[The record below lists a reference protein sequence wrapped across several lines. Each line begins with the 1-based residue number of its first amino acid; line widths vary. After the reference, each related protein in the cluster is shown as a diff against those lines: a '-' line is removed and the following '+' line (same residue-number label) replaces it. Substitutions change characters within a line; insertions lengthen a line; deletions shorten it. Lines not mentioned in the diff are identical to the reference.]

1 MRKLIMAVAVLGMS
15 ATMNFAKAQCVN
27 EYGNK
32 EPFAVEFSRL
42 SSYLGLAPYQ
52 MEEVLNINDYF
63 VQEQRKSL
71 SKDLKRQD
79 ERLQKAVYGNLK
91 LMKEALTADQYRKY
105 VILLNVTNNN
115 NRLTGA
121 VTFTITFWFG
131 IFSNSTATVYV
142 PFSSPPTTKLLA
154 AVLSILEPLA

>member
-52 MEEVLNINDYF
+52 MEEVLNINYYF

-121 VTFTITFWFG
+121 VTFTDI
-131 IFSNSTATVYV
+131 Y
-142 PFSSPPTTKLLA
+142 LA
-154 AVLSILEPLA
+154 ENK

>member
-42 SSYLGLAPYQ
+42 SSYLGLAYQ

-121 VTFTITFWFG
+121 VTFTDI
-131 IFSNSTATVYV
+131 Y
-142 PFSSPPTTKLLA
+142 LA
-154 AVLSILEPLA
+154 ENK

>member
-52 MEEVLNINDYF
+52 MEEVLNINDYI

-121 VTFTITFWFG
+121 VTFTDI
-131 IFSNSTATVYV
+131 Y
-142 PFSSPPTTKLLA
+142 LA
-154 AVLSILEPLA
+154 ENK

>member
-121 VTFTITFWFG
+121 VTFTDI
-131 IFSNSTATVYV
+131 S
-142 PFSSPPTTKLLA
+142 LA
-154 AVLSILEPLA
+154 ENK

>member
-71 SKDLKRQD
+71 GKDLKRQD

-121 VTFTITFWFG
+121 VTFTDI
-131 IFSNSTATVYV
+131 Y
-142 PFSSPPTTKLLA
+142 LA
-154 AVLSILEPLA
+154 ENK

>member
-1 MRKLIMAVAVLGMS
+1 MRKLIMAVAVLGLS
-15 ATMNFAKAQCVN
+15 ATMN

-121 VTFTITFWFG
+121 VTFTDI
-131 IFSNSTATVYV
+131 Y
-142 PFSSPPTTKLLA
+142 LA
-154 AVLSILEPLA
+154 ENK

>member
-91 LMKEALTADQYRKY
+91 LMKEALTADQYRKC

-121 VTFTITFWFG
+121 VTFTDI
-131 IFSNSTATVYV
+131 Y
-142 PFSSPPTTKLLA
+142 LA
-154 AVLSILEPLA
+154 ENK

>member
-15 ATMNFAKAQCVN
+15 ATMNFAKAQRVN

-121 VTFTITFWFG
+121 VTFTDI
-131 IFSNSTATVYV
+131 Y
-142 PFSSPPTTKLLA
+142 LA
-154 AVLSILEPLA
+154 ENK

>member
-105 VILLNVTNNN
+105 VLLLNVTNNN

-121 VTFTITFWFG
+121 VTFTDI
-131 IFSNSTATVYV
+131 Y
-142 PFSSPPTTKLLA
+142 LA
-154 AVLSILEPLA
+154 ENK

>member
-52 MEEVLNINDYF
+52 MEEGLNINDYF
-63 VQEQRKSL
+63 VQE
-71 SKDLKRQD
+71 
-79 ERLQKAVYGNLK
+79 QKAVYGNLK

-121 VTFTITFWFG
+121 VTFTDI
-131 IFSNSTATVYV
+131 Y
-142 PFSSPPTTKLLA
+142 LA
-154 AVLSILEPLA
+154 ENK

>member
-121 VTFTITFWFG
+121 VTFTDL
-131 IFSNSTATVYV
+131 Y
-142 PFSSPPTTKLLA
+142 LA
-154 AVLSILEPLA
+154 ENK

>member
-52 MEEVLNINDYF
+52 MEEVHNINDYF

-121 VTFTITFWFG
+121 VTFTDI
-131 IFSNSTATVYV
+131 Y
-142 PFSSPPTTKLLA
+142 LA
-154 AVLSILEPLA
+154 ENK

>member
-79 ERLQKAVYGNLK
+79 ERLQKAVYGKLK

-121 VTFTITFWFG
+121 VTFTDI
-131 IFSNSTATVYV
+131 Y
-142 PFSSPPTTKLLA
+142 LA
-154 AVLSILEPLA
+154 ENK

>member
-79 ERLQKAVYGNLK
+79 KRLQKAVYGNLK

-121 VTFTITFWFG
+121 VTFTDI
-131 IFSNSTATVYV
+131 Y
-142 PFSSPPTTKLLA
+142 LA
-154 AVLSILEPLA
+154 ENK

>member
-105 VILLNVTNNN
+105 VILLNVTSNN

-121 VTFTITFWFG
+121 VTFTDI
-131 IFSNSTATVYV
+131 Y
-142 PFSSPPTTKLLA
+142 LA
-154 AVLSILEPLA
+154 ENK

>member
-1 MRKLIMAVAVLGMS
+1 MRKLIMEVAVLGMS

-121 VTFTITFWFG
+121 VTFTDI
-131 IFSNSTATVYV
+131 Y
-142 PFSSPPTTKLLA
+142 LA
-154 AVLSILEPLA
+154 ENK

>member
-71 SKDLKRQD
+71 NKDLKRQD

-121 VTFTITFWFG
+121 VTFTDI
-131 IFSNSTATVYV
+131 Y
-142 PFSSPPTTKLLA
+142 LA
-154 AVLSILEPLA
+154 ENK

>member
-91 LMKEALTADQYRKY
+91 LMKEAVTADQYRKY

-121 VTFTITFWFG
+121 VTFTDI
-131 IFSNSTATVYV
+131 Y
-142 PFSSPPTTKLLA
+142 LA
-154 AVLSILEPLA
+154 ENK

>member
-15 ATMNFAKAQCVN
+15 ATMNFANAQCVN

-121 VTFTITFWFG
+121 VTFTDI
-131 IFSNSTATVYV
+131 Y
-142 PFSSPPTTKLLA
+142 LA
-154 AVLSILEPLA
+154 ENK

>member
-52 MEEVLNINDYF
+52 MEELLNINDYF

-71 SKDLKRQD
+71 SKDLKRQN

-115 NRLTGA
+115 NRLTGT
-121 VTFTITFWFG
+121 VTFTDI
-131 IFSNSTATVYV
+131 Y
-142 PFSSPPTTKLLA
+142 LA
-154 AVLSILEPLA
+154 ENK

>member
-1 MRKLIMAVAVLGMS
+1 MAVAVLGMS

-63 VQEQRKSL
+63 IQEQRKSL

-121 VTFTITFWFG
+121 VTFTDI
-131 IFSNSTATVYV
+131 Y
-142 PFSSPPTTKLLA
+142 LA
-154 AVLSILEPLA
+154 ENK

>member
-1 MRKLIMAVAVLGMS
+1 MRKLIMAVAVMGMS

-121 VTFTITFWFG
+121 VTFTDI
-131 IFSNSTATVYV
+131 Y
-142 PFSSPPTTKLLA
+142 LA
-154 AVLSILEPLA
+154 ENK

>member
-1 MRKLIMAVAVLGMS
+1 MLFRSGMS
-15 ATMNFAKAQCVN
+15 ATINFAKAQCVN

-121 VTFTITFWFG
+121 VTFTDI
-131 IFSNSTATVYV
+131 Y
-142 PFSSPPTTKLLA
+142 LA
-154 AVLSILEPLA
+154 ENK

>member
-52 MEEVLNINDYF
+52 MEDVLNINDYF

-121 VTFTITFWFG
+121 VTFTDI
-131 IFSNSTATVYV
+131 Y
-142 PFSSPPTTKLLA
+142 LA
-154 AVLSILEPLA
+154 ENK

>member
-79 ERLQKAVYGNLK
+79 ERLQKAVYGYLK

-121 VTFTITFWFG
+121 VTFTDI
-131 IFSNSTATVYV
+131 Y
-142 PFSSPPTTKLLA
+142 LA
-154 AVLSILEPLA
+154 ENK

>member
-42 SSYLGLAPYQ
+42 SSYLGLAPSQ

-63 VQEQRKSL
+63 VREQRKSL
-71 SKDLKRQD
+71 SKNLRRQD

-121 VTFTITFWFG
+121 VTFTDI
-131 IFSNSTATVYV
+131 Y
-142 PFSSPPTTKLLA
+142 LA
-154 AVLSILEPLA
+154 ENK

>member
-52 MEEVLNINDYF
+52 MEEVLNVNDYF

-121 VTFTITFWFG
+121 VTFTDI
-131 IFSNSTATVYV
+131 Y
-142 PFSSPPTTKLLA
+142 LA
-154 AVLSILEPLA
+154 ENK

>member
-1 MRKLIMAVAVLGMS
+1 MAVAVLGMS

-63 VQEQRKSL
+63 VQEQK
-71 SKDLKRQD
+71 KRP
-79 ERLQKAVYGNLK
+79 AVQ
-91 LMKEALTADQYRKY
+91 AR
-105 VILLNVTNNN
+105 
-115 NRLTGA
+115 
-121 VTFTITFWFG
+121 
-131 IFSNSTATVYV
+131 
-142 PFSSPPTTKLLA
+142 A
-154 AVLSILEPLA
+154 APRCWPSCTRCPAAKT

>member
-15 ATMNFAKAQCVN
+15 ATMNFAIAQCVN

-121 VTFTITFWFG
+121 VTFTDI
-131 IFSNSTATVYV
+131 Y
-142 PFSSPPTTKLLA
+142 LA
-154 AVLSILEPLA
+154 ENK